1 MEFII
6 SLNLQVIVKVKQ
18 GSDTYYELNMLW
30 NKYPNSGFQF
40 SNFII
45 ESFISLSSGHRI
57 Q

>member
-18 GSDTYYELNMLW
+18 GSDTYYELNVLW
-30 NKYPNSGFQF
+30 NKYPNCGFQF

-45 ESFISLSSGHRI
+45 DSFISLSSGHRI